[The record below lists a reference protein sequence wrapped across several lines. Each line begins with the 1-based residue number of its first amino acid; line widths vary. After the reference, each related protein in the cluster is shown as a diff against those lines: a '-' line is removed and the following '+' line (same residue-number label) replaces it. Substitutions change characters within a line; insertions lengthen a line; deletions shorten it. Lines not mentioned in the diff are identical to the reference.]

1 MALPRMAVL
10 QNPPRDTTVAG
21 CESGHGASRRRL
33 AHAACLWLPGTD
45 TFPCIDSK
53 PAGVLASTFLKESG
67 TLRIPA
73 TSDFTDG
80 VKILRDLTVKKV
92 SFKGALKTSGPDS
105 ADVDT
110 TKKTTVSGGDYGLNF
125 KVSLEDLTS
134 LFSPASS
141 KHPKISAEF
150 IDRNALK
157 DLNRPSYVSK
167 GNGFVSVPQ
176 SLFDRVNPAG
186 TYIASEPSSDDPDF
200 SWDLSEGSTFLV
212 RTTIS
217 KSGLTTHNSN
227 LAASAFS
234 GPMSNI
240 LNKFI
245 ALSGKLRMDN
255 TFGSLAEA
263 VGPRC
268 MLVATGD
275 CAATVG
281 YRGQTLSPVFPLSF
295 SHQVGV
301 GSL

>member
-1 MALPRMAVL
+1 M
-10 QNPPRDTTVAG
+10 
-21 CESGHGASRRRL
+21 
-33 AHAACLWLPGTD
+33 
-45 TFPCIDSK
+45 
-53 PAGVLASTFLKESG
+53 
-67 TLRIPA
+67 
-73 TSDFTDG
+73 
-80 VKILRDLTVKKV
+80 
-92 SFKGALKTSGPDS
+92 
-105 ADVDT
+105 
-110 TKKTTVSGGDYGLNF
+110 
-125 KVSLEDLTS
+125 
-134 LFSPASS
+134 
-141 KHPKISAEF
+141 
-150 IDRNALK
+150 K